1 MIAKLQRFPG
11 TGLYH
16 LINGEREAGPNPL
29 LRGNYSLLRGNCS
42 RLRGD
47 CSGLEGD
54 CSHLRGKCTGGLRG
68 DCSGLWGDLSGLW
81 GNLEDCEISDGERQ
95 AGIAIR
101 ELVAPAKERD
111 TKENIAE

>member
-29 LRGNYSLLRGNCS
+29 
-42 RLRGD
+42 
-47 CSGLEGD
+47 
-54 CSHLRGKCTGGLRG
+54 LRGKCTGGLRG